1 MRTIYTSRLRRIL
14 YTSPTC
20 LSRVE
25 EQIFTHLR
33 GFMSIKKR
41 YSIPNRSSKIR
52 CLLFQIPIDFSSF
65 CLRCLCRHF
74 PFDPRHQKTNDLPLL
89 KLRQLPSRR
98 YAIPL
103 AQAAATAAR
112 ASVLGHKH
120 GMSAHRRLFPVIG
133 WIRRGE
139 SRADEVLAMA
149 ADCRHPLLGDISPI
163 GLGKVEAASEP

>member
-1 MRTIYTSRLRRIL
+1 MIYTSRLRRIL

-89 KLRQLPSRR
+89 KLRQLPSRS

-120 GMSAHRRLFPVIG
+120 GMSAHRRLLAVVLDHGRRETRSDKLLTMSLYHSISFFADVILL
-133 WIRRGE
+133 
-139 SRADEVLAMA
+139 LA
-149 ADCRHPLLGDISPI
+149 
-163 GLGKVEAASEP
+163 